1 MRCSKM
7 YYYSK
12 VNSNLNLMDFNVS
25 KINRKHHRKR
35 KIMIGGNQPTLNYT
49 IASTF
54 KINE

>member
-1 MRCSKM
+1 M

-12 VNSNLNLMDFNVS
+12 MNSNLNLMDFNVS